1 MKFFIHYLKHLLLLS
16 FAAVMSSTGYADT
29 VNISASLATP
39 VIQAGKTQT
48 AFLKVG
54 LTGFSMPTQRERS
67 ASNLAI
73 VIDKSGSM
81 SGDRIERAKEAAIMA
96 IESLG
101 VNDIVS
107 VIAFDHRV
115 EVVAPASKVL
125 DKMLITQAIKNI
137 QVGGSTGLFAGVS
150 KGAFEVRKFLDKTR
164 VNRVILLSDGQA
176 NAGPSSP
183 AELGQLGNMLA
194 REGISVST
202 IGLGTGY
209 NEDLMTQLATYSDGN
224 HFFVANSRDL
234 AQVFQKEFGDVGA
247 VVAQDVELSVRLK
260 RGVKPLRVLGREGE
274 ITNGVVHL
282 RMNQLS
288 SQQEKYALLEV
299 EVPPGKAGE
308 NVDIATVEV
317 AYLNM
322 QSKNKDRLTRSVALG
337 FADSPELVAKSVD
350 KKVMVSAVQQ
360 IANENSKQALQLRDQ
375 GKVTEAKKLMEIN
388 AAYLSSNARSLGSDD
403 APTPELEAQAVET
416 KNQAIQIES
425 KDSRQWNILRKGMR
439 AEQYKIEK
447 QQK

>member
-1 MKFFIHYLKHLLLLS
+1 MKFLPTYLHRLLLLTFS
-16 FAAVMSSTGYADT
+16 FVISNTAHANT
-29 VNISASLATP
+29 VNMSASLATP
-39 VIQAGKTQT
+39 VIQAGKIQT

-54 LTGFSMPTQRERS
+54 LTGFSLPTQRERS
-67 ASNLAI
+67 ASNVAI

-96 IESLG
+96 VEGLG
-101 VNDIVS
+101 PNDIVS
-107 VIAFDHRV
+107 VIAFDNRV
-115 EVVAPASKVL
+115 EVVTPASKVS
-125 DKMLITQAIKNI
+125 DRALIAQAIRNI
-137 QVGGSTGLFAGVS
+137 RVGGSTGLFAGVS

-183 AELGQLGNMLA
+183 AELGQLGSMLA

-202 IGLGTGY
+202 IGLGTDY
-209 NEDLMTQLATYSDGN
+209 NEDLMTQLATFSDGN

-234 AQVFQKEFGDVGA
+234 AQVFQKEFGDVGT
-247 VVAQDVELSVRLK
+247 VVAQEVELTIRLK
-260 RGVKPLRVLGREGE
+260 RGVRPLRLLGREGE

-282 RMNQLS
+282 RMNQLN

-299 EVPPGKAGE
+299 EVPAGKAGE
-308 NVDIATVEV
+308 KLDMATVDV

-322 QSKNKDRLTRSVALG
+322 QNKNKDQLTRSVTVG
-337 FADSPELVAKSVD
+337 FTESAEVIAKSVD

-360 IANENSKQALQLRDQ
+360 IANENNKQALQLRDQ
-375 GKVTEAKKLMEIN
+375 GKVTEAKKLMETN
-388 AAYLSSNARSLGSDD
+388 ASYLSSNARSLGGD
-403 APTPELEAQAVET
+403 ATPTPELETQALET
-416 KNQAIQIES
+416 KSQATQIES
-425 KDSRQWNILRKGMR
+425 KDSAQWNTLRKGMR
-439 AEQYKIEK
+439 ADQYKLEK

>member
-1 MKFFIHYLKHLLLLS
+1 MKFFIQYLKRLILLS
-16 FAAVMSSTGYADT
+16 FGGIISSTGYANT

-39 VIQAGKTQT
+39 VMQAGKTQT

-54 LTGFSMPTQRERS
+54 LTGFSLPTQRERS

-101 VNDIVS
+101 ANDIVS

-137 QVGGSTGLFAGVS
+137 QVGGHTGLFAGVS

-176 NAGPSSP
+176 NVGPSSP

-209 NEDLMTQLATYSDGN
+209 NEDLMTQLASYSDGN

-234 AQVFQKEFGDVGA
+234 AQVFQKEFGDVGT
-247 VVAQDVELSVRLK
+247 VVAQDVELNIRLK
-260 RGVKPLRVLGREGE
+260 RGVRPLRLIGREGE

-282 RMNQLS
+282 RINQLN
-288 SQQEKYALLEV
+288 SQQEKYAILEV
-299 EVPPGKAGE
+299 EVPPGKSGE
-308 NVDIATVEV
+308 NVDIAAVEV

-322 QSKNKDRLTRSVALG
+322 QSRNKDQFTRSVAVG
-337 FADSPELVAKSVD
+337 FAHSPELVAKSVD

-360 IANENSKQALQLRDQ
+360 IANENNKQALQLRDQ
-375 GKVTEAKKLMEIN
+375 GKVGEAKRLMESN
-388 AAYLSSNARSLGSDD
+388 AFYLSSNAKSLGSDNV
-403 APTPELEAQAVET
+403 PTPELEAQAIET
-416 KNQAIQIES
+416 KNQATQI
-425 KDSRQWNILRKGMR
+425 DSEDSNKWGVLRKGMR
-439 AEQYKIEK
+439 ADQYKIEK
-447 QQK
+447 QSK